1 MSRSR
6 VENHVI
12 NFAFA
17 TAVVGCIV
25 LWDATLVS
33 GRPAESKAI
42 AVKLDQFATEIRD
55 RSASVSVKPPVHR
68 LTPRIRERPTR
79 RYPPTTGV
87 STVSTFDLIFF
98 ELYSYARRNEA
109 S

>member
-68 LTPRIRERPTR
+68 EFENGRLEGTR
-79 RYPPTTGV
+79 QRQ
-87 STVSTFDLIFF
+87 
-98 ELYSYARRNEA
+98 E
-109 S
+109 